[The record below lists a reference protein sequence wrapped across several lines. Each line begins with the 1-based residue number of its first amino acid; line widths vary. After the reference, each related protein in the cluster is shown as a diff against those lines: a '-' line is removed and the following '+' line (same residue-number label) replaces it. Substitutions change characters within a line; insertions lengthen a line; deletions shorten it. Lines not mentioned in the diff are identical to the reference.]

1 MYRAA
6 PDEAAQEAAEESV
19 QITTGVSCAQDTVT
33 AAREFYDA
41 VKAPH
46 LDTVLFFCSPQY
58 NLAQLGAE
66 LNALFGDVHLVGC
79 TTAGEITPRGYIEGS
94 ITGVGFSAP
103 DFTAVSEVIC
113 NLKNLSI
120 ASVREVVQNAIARL
134 DQKVPDRAPGTT
146 FAFLMIDGMS
156 QQEEQVAS
164 SVFNALGD
172 IPLLGGSAGDDLS
185 YVASYVFQ
193 NGHFHSASA
202 ALLLVHTKH
211 PFRIFKTEHFSSTG
225 KKMVVTAA
233 GSDRRVE
240 ELNAVPAA
248 REYARVIGLPKE
260 DLNPL
265 VFAAHPL
272 VVRVGGEYH
281 VRSIQ
286 RVNDDE
292 SLSFLCAIDEGI
304 VLTVAES
311 GDIVQDLARQ
321 FDELQSSLN
330 DVQVVIGCDCILRRL
345 EMERKE
351 VKSAISEILL
361 GNKVIGFSTYGE
373 QYHSMHVNQTFTA
386 VAIGRYPASQTRG

>member
-1 MYRAA
+1 MYPAV
-6 PDEAAQEAAEESV
+6 AQEAA
-19 QITTGVSCAQDTVT
+19 QITTGVSCARDP
-33 AAREFYDA
+33 AAAAKEFFEA
-41 VKAPH
+41 VNRPN

-58 NLAQLGAE
+58 DLAQLGQE
-66 LNALFGDVHLVGC
+66 LSARFGDVHLVGC

-94 ITGVGFSAP
+94 ITGVGFSSP
-103 DFTAVSEVIC
+103 DFAAVSEVIDD
-113 NLKNLSI
+113 LKSLSI
-120 ASVREVVQNAIARL
+120 TRIREVVQNAILRL
-134 DQKVPDRAPGTT
+134 DQKVPNRQPGTT

-164 SVFNALGD
+164 GVFNALGD

-185 YVASYVFQ
+185 YVASYVFHQ
-193 NGHFHSASA
+193 GRFHSGSA
-202 ALLLVHTKH
+202 ALVLVHTRH

-233 GSDRRVE
+233 DSDRRVE
-240 ELNAVPAA
+240 ELNAEPAA
-248 REYARVIGLPKE
+248 REYAKVIGLPKE

-286 RVNDDE
+286 RVNEDD

-311 GDIVQDLARQ
+311 GDIVQDLERQ
-321 FDELQSSLN
+321 FAELQSSLN
-330 DVQVVIGCDCILRRL
+330 NVQVVIGCDCILRRL

-386 VAIGRYPASQTRG
+386 VAIGIEPD

>member
-1 MYRAA
+1 MYPAA
-6 PDEAAQEAAEESV
+6 VEKVAQIA
-19 QITTGVSCAQDTVT
+19 TGVSCVQDTVL

-41 VKAPH
+41 VQSPD

-58 NLAQLGAE
+58 DLDLLGRE
-66 LNALFGDVHLVGC
+66 LKTLFGDVHLVGC

-103 DFTAVSEVIC
+103 DFAAVSEVIGD
-113 NLKNLSI
+113 LKDLSI
-120 ASVREVVQNAIARL
+120 ATVREVVQSAIARL
-134 DQKVPDRAPGTT
+134 DQKAPRRAPGTT
-146 FAFLMIDGMS
+146 FAFVMIDGMS

-185 YVASYVFQ
+185 YIASYVYQ
-193 NGHFHSASA
+193 DGAFHSASA
-202 ALLLVHTKH
+202 ALLLVHTTH
-211 PFRIFKTEHFSSTG
+211 PFKIFKTEHFSSTG

-248 REYARVIGLPKE
+248 REYARVIGVPKE
-260 DLNPL
+260 ELNPL

-286 RVNDDE
+286 RVNEDD

-311 GDIVQDLARQ
+311 GDIVQDLERQ
-321 FDELQSSLN
+321 FSELRSSLN
-330 DVQVVIGCDCILRRL
+330 NVQVVIGCDCILRRL

-386 VAIGRYPASQTRG
+386 VAIGIEPD

>member
-1 MYRAA
+1 MYPAV
-6 PDEAAQEAAEESV
+6 AQEAA
-19 QITTGVSCAQDTVT
+19 QITTGVSCARDP
-33 AAREFYDA
+33 AAAAKEFFEA
-41 VKAPH
+41 VDRPN

-58 NLAQLGAE
+58 DLAQLGQE
-66 LNALFGDVHLVGC
+66 LTARFGDVHLVGC

-103 DFTAVSEVIC
+103 DFAAVSEVIGD
-113 NLKNLSI
+113 LKNLSI
-120 ASVREVVQNAIARL
+120 SRIREVVQNAIVRL
-134 DQKVPDRAPGTT
+134 DQKAPNRTPGTT

-164 SVFNALGD
+164 GVFNALGD

-185 YVASYVFQ
+185 YVASFVFHD
-193 NGHFHSASA
+193 GAFHSGSA
-202 ALLLVHTKH
+202 ALVLVHTRH

-233 GSDRRVE
+233 DSDRRVE
-240 ELNAVPAA
+240 ELNAEPAA
-248 REYARVIGLPKE
+248 REYAKVIGLPKE
-260 DLNPL
+260 ELNPL

-286 RVNDDE
+286 RVNEDD

-311 GDIVQDLARQ
+311 GDIVQDLERQ
-321 FDELQSSLN
+321 FAELQSSLN
-330 DVQVVIGCDCILRRL
+330 NVQVVIGCDCILRRL

-386 VAIGRYPASQTRG
+386 VAIGLEPD

>member
-1 MYRAA
+1 MYPA
-6 PDEAAQEAAEESV
+6 AAQESA
-19 QITTGVSCAQDTVT
+19 QITTGVSCAQDPAS
-33 AAREFYDA
+33 AAKEFFEA
-41 VKAPH
+41 VNRPN

-58 NLAQLGAE
+58 DLAVLSGE
-66 LNALFGDVHLVGC
+66 LNTLFGDVHLVGC

-103 DFTAVSEVIC
+103 DFVAVSEVISD
-113 NLKNLSI
+113 LKHLSI
-120 ASVREVVQNAIARL
+120 SLVREVVQSAIARL
-134 DQKVPDRAPGTT
+134 DQKAPNRSPGTT

-193 NGHFHSASA
+193 NGSFHSASA
-202 ALLLVHTKH
+202 ALVLVHTRH

-260 DLNPL
+260 ELNPL

-286 RVNDDE
+286 RVNEDD

-311 GDIVQDLARQ
+311 GDIVQDLENQ
-321 FDELQSSLN
+321 FAELRASVN
-330 DVQVVIGCDCILRRL
+330 NVQVVIGCDCILRRL

-386 VAIGRYPASQTRG
+386 VAIGLEPD

>member
-1 MYRAA
+1 MYPAVAQDAA
-6 PDEAAQEAAEESV
+6 
-19 QITTGVSCAQDTVT
+19 QITTGVSCARDP
-33 AAREFYDA
+33 AAAAEEFYKA
-41 VKAPH
+41 VNRPN

-58 NLAQLGAE
+58 DLEQLGQE
-66 LNALFGDVHLVGC
+66 LNMRFGDVHLVGC

-94 ITGVGFSAP
+94 ITGVGFTAP
-103 DFTAVSEVIC
+103 DFAAVSEVIVD
-113 NLKNLSI
+113 LEELSI
-120 ASVREVVQNAIARL
+120 SRIREVVQNAIVRL
-134 DQKVPDRAPGTT
+134 DQKAPDRAPGTT

-164 SVFNALGD
+164 GVFNALGD

-185 YVASYVFQ
+185 YVASYVFHK
-193 NGHFHSASA
+193 GRFHSGSA
-202 ALLLVHTKH
+202 ALVLVHTRH

-240 ELNAVPAA
+240 ELNAEPAA
-248 REYARVIGLPKE
+248 REYAKVIGLPKE

-286 RVNDDE
+286 RVNEDD

-311 GDIVQDLARQ
+311 GDIVQDLERQ
-321 FDELQSSLN
+321 FAELQSSLN
-330 DVQVVIGCDCILRRL
+330 NVQVVIGCDCILRRL

-386 VAIGRYPASQTRG
+386 VAIGIEPD

>member
-1 MYRAA
+1 MYPAVAQDAA
-6 PDEAAQEAAEESV
+6 
-19 QITTGVSCAQDTVT
+19 QITTGVSRARDP
-33 AAREFYDA
+33 AAAAEEFYKA
-41 VKAPH
+41 VNRPN

-58 NLAQLGAE
+58 DLEQLGQE
-66 LNALFGDVHLVGC
+66 LNMRFGDVHLVGC

-94 ITGVGFSAP
+94 ITGVGFTAP
-103 DFTAVSEVIC
+103 DFAAVSEVIVD
-113 NLKNLSI
+113 LEELSI
-120 ASVREVVQNAIARL
+120 SRIREVVQNAIVRL
-134 DQKVPDRAPGTT
+134 DQKAPDRAPGTT

-164 SVFNALGD
+164 GVFNALGD

-185 YVASYVFQ
+185 YVASYVFHK
-193 NGHFHSASA
+193 GRFHSGSA
-202 ALLLVHTKH
+202 ALVLVHTRH

-240 ELNAVPAA
+240 ELNAEPAA
-248 REYARVIGLPKE
+248 REYAKVIGLPKE

-286 RVNDDE
+286 RVNEDD

-311 GDIVQDLARQ
+311 GDIVQDLERQ
-321 FDELQSSLN
+321 FAELQSSLN
-330 DVQVVIGCDCILRRL
+330 NVQVVIGCDCILRRL

-386 VAIGRYPASQTRG
+386 VAIGIEPD

>member
-1 MYRAA
+1 MCPAV
-6 PDEAAQEAAEESV
+6 AQEAA
-19 QITTGVSCAQDTVT
+19 QMTTGVSCARDPAV
-33 AAREFYDA
+33 AAKEFCDA
-41 VKAPH
+41 IERPN

-58 NLAQLGAE
+58 DLAQLGQE
-66 LNALFGDVHLVGC
+66 LSARFGDVHLVGC

-103 DFTAVSEVIC
+103 DFAAVSEVIGD
-113 NLKNLSI
+113 LKNLSI
-120 ASVREVVQNAIARL
+120 SRIREVVQNAILRL
-134 DQKVPDRAPGTT
+134 DQKVPSRAPGTT
-146 FAFLMIDGMS
+146 FAFLMIDGTS

-164 SVFNALGD
+164 GVFNALGD

-185 YVASYVFQ
+185 YVASYVFHK
-193 NGHFHSASA
+193 GAFHSGSA
-202 ALLLVHTKH
+202 ALVLMHTRH

-240 ELNAVPAA
+240 ELNAEPAA
-248 REYARVIGLPKE
+248 REYAKVIGLPKE
-260 DLNPL
+260 ELNPL

-286 RVNDDE
+286 RVNEDD

-304 VLTVAES
+304 VLTVAKS
-311 GDIVQDLARQ
+311 GDIVQDLERQ
-321 FDELQSSLN
+321 FAELQSTLN
-330 DVQVVIGCDCILRRL
+330 NVQVVIGCDCILRRL

-351 VKSAISEILL
+351 VKSVISEILL

-386 VAIGRYPASQTRG
+386 VAIGLEAG

>member
-1 MYRAA
+1 MYPA
-6 PDEAAQEAAEESV
+6 AAQEAA
-19 QITTGVSCAQDTVT
+19 QITTGVSCVRDPAA
-33 AAREFYDA
+33 AAREFFEG
-41 VKAPH
+41 VKGPD

-58 NLAQLGAE
+58 DLSRMGIE
-66 LNALFGDVHLVGC
+66 LNRLFGDVHLVGC

-103 DFTAVSEVIC
+103 DFAAVSEAISD
-113 NLKNLSI
+113 LKNLSI
-120 ASVREVVQNAIARL
+120 SVIREVVQSAIRKL
-134 DQKVPDRAPGTT
+134 DQKAPHRGSGTT

-156 QQEEQVAS
+156 QQEEQIAS
-164 SVFNALGD
+164 AVFNALGD

-185 YVASYVFQ
+185 YIASYVFQ
-193 NGHFHSASA
+193 NGKFHSSSA
-202 ALLLVHTKH
+202 VLVLVHTRH
-211 PFRIFKTEHFSSTG
+211 PFRIFKTEHFRSTG
-225 KKMVVTAA
+225 QKMVVTAA
-233 GSDRRVE
+233 DSDRRVG
-240 ELNAVPAA
+240 ELNAEPAA

-260 DLNPL
+260 ALNPL

-286 RVNDDE
+286 KANDDD

-304 VLTVAES
+304 VLTAAES
-311 GDIVQDLARQ
+311 GDIVKDLENQ
-321 FDELQSSLN
+321 FAEIRGSLSN
-330 DVQVVIGCDCILRRL
+330 IQVVIGFDCILRRL

-386 VAIGRYPASQTRG
+386 VAIGREAD

>member
-1 MYRAA
+1 MYPAA
-6 PDEAAQEAAEESV
+6 PGELAKETA
-19 QITTGVSCAQDTVT
+19 QITTGVSCAQDAVT
-33 AAREFYDA
+33 AAREFFEA
-41 VKAPH
+41 VKHPD

-58 NLAQLGAE
+58 NLAELGAE

-103 DFTAVSEVIC
+103 DFTAVSEVIG
-113 NLKNLSI
+113 NLKDLSI
-120 ASVREVVQNAIARL
+120 ATVREVVQGAIARL

-146 FAFLMIDGMS
+146 FAFVMIDGMS

-193 NGHFHSASA
+193 NGRFHSASA

-211 PFRIFKTEHFSSTG
+211 PFKIFKTEHFSSTG

-260 DLNPL
+260 ELNPL

-286 RVNDDE
+286 RVNEDD

-311 GDIVQDLARQ
+311 GDIVQDLASQ
-321 FDELQSSLN
+321 FDELRSSLN
-330 DVQVVIGCDCILRRL
+330 NIQVIIGCDCILRRL

-386 VAIGRYPASQTRG
+386 VAIGLEAD